1 MSQKDIQALVRLL
14 DDSNPKLAEQA
25 GDALVEFGA
34 AALPALQELADHR
47 PTLSGLLTQRIRAQ
61 LLEKEWATLARLPDA
76 EAASLLLARWLDPL
90 IDPADITTQLDA
102 LADPLHGALPTAKT
116 KEAYRRD
123 ALLLREW
130 LAGVKGFN
138 GNMENYYAP
147 KNSLLPHVLQS
158 RRGIPL
164 TLSMIYLFVARRLQ
178 APLYAIGMP
187 SHFIVRYG
195 DAVNGIYLDPFHQGA
210 LMTNNDCRRL
220 AKRFGHNWRDEYLK
234 PVSDHTIIERML
246 RNLINAYIQQ
256 QSEPAAS
263 QAIKYLKIWI
273 GDDK

>member
-14 DDSNPKLAEQA
+14 DDSNPQLAEQA

-34 AALPALQELADHR
+34 TALPALQEFADRR
-47 PTLSGLLTQRIRAQ
+47 PTLSALLTQRIRAQ
-61 LLEKEWATLARLPDA
+61 LLEQEWAALARLPDA
-76 EAASLLLARWLDPL
+76 ETASLLLARWLDPL
-90 IDPADITTQLDA
+90 IDPADITSQLDA
-102 LADPLHGALPTAKT
+102 LAEPLQGALPTAKT

-147 KNSLLPHVLQS
+147 ENCLLPHVLES
-158 RRGIPL
+158 RRGVPL
-164 TLSMIYLFVARRLQ
+164 TLSMVYLFVARRLQ
-178 APLYAIGMP
+178 APLYPIGMP
-187 SHFIVRYG
+187 NHFIIRYG

-210 LMTNNDCRRL
+210 LMSYNDCRRL
-220 AKRFGHNWRDEYLK
+220 AKRFGYNWQDEYLK
-234 PVSDHTIIERML
+234 PVSDHTIVERML
-246 RNLINAYIQQ
+246 RNLINAYTQK
-256 QSEPAAS
+256 QSQPAVS

-273 GDDK
+273 GVDQ